1 MLSGLPLGVLLAL
14 GATAFFSGAIL
25 ISTVASR
32 RLDSNAGSILS
43 GVANVAVG
51 GVLIGLQALAGATW
65 AMPTWRGVVGFVLGG
80 LCGTFL
86 GRWLFFSTIRH
97 LGPTRATVFQTLSP
111 LAAAL
116 MAWVFLGQHLGLEG
130 WLGTLIA
137 AAGLILLTPRAG
149 LQPPASGPSAASRL
163 ALAWGLGSA
172 VAYAAGSLFRSV
184 GVASWNEP
192 MAGATLGS
200 AFGLAALLLVARRR
214 LRGVHAQIRAHPR
227 STRLFL
233 LVGALQI
240 VAQASLIAS
249 LNHIP
254 VALTVL
260 LTSCTPLLVM
270 PLSAWL
276 LRKDESLDARAVIGV
291 LITCAGVALATA
303 AAAGS

>member
-1 MLSGLPLGVLLAL
+1 MLSGLPLGVTLAL

-51 GVLIGLQALAGATW
+51 GALVGLQALAGAAW

-130 WLGTLIA
+130 WIGTLMA
-137 AAGLILLTPRAG
+137 AVGLVLLTPRAG
-149 LQPPASGPSAASRL
+149 LQPARLTAASRL

-200 AFGLAALLLVARRR
+200 AFGLVALLLVAHRR
-214 LRGVHAQIRAHPR
+214 LHGVRAQIAAHPG
-227 STRLFL
+227 SARLFL
-233 LVGALQI
+233 AVGALQI
-240 VAQASLIAS
+240 VAQAMLIAS

-276 LRKDESLDARAVIGV
+276 LRKDESLDVRAVIGV

-303 AAAGS
+303 AAGR